1 MVLESR
7 GTHDFKQSDEYKN
20 TLKIHH
26 IKFNGNGEEE
36 DLEGELVDLIE
47 EVKRAFLEKNEEKFL
62 NDLVFSKLEKS
73 NNKLIKIHR
82 NCLSINQSLKS

>member
-20 TLKIHH
+20 TVKIHH

-36 DLEGELVDLIE
+36 DLEADLIDLIDE
-47 EVKRAFLEKNEEKFL
+47 IKRAFLDKYEEKFL
-62 NDLVFSKLEKS
+62 HDLLFSKLEKS

-82 NCLSINQSLKS
+82 NSVSINQ

>member
-20 TLKIHH
+20 TVKIHH

-36 DLEGELVDLIE
+36 DLEGDLNDLIDE
-47 EVKRAFLEKNEEKFL
+47 IKRAFLDKYEEKFL
-62 NDLVFSKLEKS
+62 HDLLFSKLEKS

-82 NCLSINQSLKS
+82 NSLSINQ

>member
-20 TLKIHH
+20 TVKIHH

-36 DLEGELVDLIE
+36 DLEGDLIDLIDE
-47 EVKRAFLEKNEEKFL
+47 IKRAFLDKYEEKFL
-62 NDLVFSKLEKS
+62 HDLLFSKLEKS

-82 NCLSINQSLKS
+82 NSLSINQ